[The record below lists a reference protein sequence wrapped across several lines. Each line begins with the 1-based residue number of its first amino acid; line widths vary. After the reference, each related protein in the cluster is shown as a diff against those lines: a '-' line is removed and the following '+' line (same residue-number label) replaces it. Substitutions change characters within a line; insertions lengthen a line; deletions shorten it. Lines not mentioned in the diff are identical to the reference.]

1 MASACTS
8 AVEGEAGAD
17 GRDGAGAATKPVETT
32 VAEERLEPI
41 DLTARPGPFQI
52 TIDAEPVPAGPGASV
67 EAIGPDGAVLAAAT
81 FADNGTALL
90 RDLPQGP
97 VGLQVVDPEAEGGT
111 RYQGPVVAVPGEAPP
126 PPSSYRSIDL
136 EPGYNY
142 IPARDG
148 TTLSAFVTL
157 PGPIGD
163 GPYPTLVEYSG
174 YSPSD
179 PTAAQDPS
187 RLLVPALGFA
197 LVQVNVRGTG
207 CSGGSFDAFERI
219 QSIDGY
225 DVIETVAAQ
234 DWSAGVGM
242 FGVSYPGIMQLHVA
256 STKPPSL
263 AAITPLSVTDG
274 VDSVLYPGG
283 IYNNGFGEEWTR
295 QVGDRAGAGAQAWA
309 VDRIE
314 QGDTICARNQ
324 MLRIHNPDLVDSV
337 QAVPFVTDLSRGRS
351 ARTYAADIE
360 VPTLIGG
367 AWQDE
372 QTGGRFPALIGE
384 LTNARPLRAVLYNG
398 LHVDAI
404 SGQML
409 VELVDFLNLYVAE
422 RPPRMDQLTRTVIG
436 FGLGAV
442 FGQALT
448 VPASGLAGLSY
459 EEAKQRYE
467 AEPPIEI
474 LFEQGAVDPNLPV
487 PGFRIGFDQWPP
499 RVTRPTELYLA
510 GPADDPMLR
519 PEPPS
524 GGVAL
529 RFTTD
534 PDEGQ
539 RTTLDDLS
547 AIWSNRPGWNWP
559 APASENS
566 IVASTEALDDDLV
579 LVGNLSAD
587 LWVSLDGGSD
597 APIEVTISEVA
608 PDGSETYVQ
617 TGWLRLSQRAV
628 SAAATELRPVITGTE
643 ADRRP
648 LPPGAAPVEA
658 RVEVLPFAH
667 VFRRGS
673 RLRVSIDTPG
683 ASRPQWRFDLEPT
696 PVEVTVH
703 SDPDRPSKL
712 VLPVI
717 PGIEVPTERPACGNL
732 RGQPC
737 RPG

>member
-1 MASACTS
+1 
-8 AVEGEAGAD
+8 
-17 GRDGAGAATKPVETT
+17 
-32 VAEERLEPI
+32 
-41 DLTARPGPFQI
+41 
-52 TIDAEPVPAGPGASV
+52 
-67 EAIGPDGAVLAAAT
+67 
-81 FADNGTALL
+81 
-90 RDLPQGP
+90 
-97 VGLQVVDPEAEGGT
+97 
-111 RYQGPVVAVPGEAPP
+111 VPGETPP
-126 PPSSYRSIDL
+126 ARSSYRSIAL

-179 PTAAQDPS
+179 PTATQDPS

-234 DWSAGVGM
+234 DWSTGVGM

-256 STKPPSL
+256 STRPPSL

-283 IYNNGFGEEWTR
+283 IYNNGFGEEWTG
-295 QVGDRAGAGAQAWA
+295 QVGGRAGAGGQAWA

-314 QGDTICARNQ
+314 QGDTICAGNQ
-324 MLRIHNPDLVDSV
+324 RLRVHNPDLVQSV
-337 QAVPFVTDLSRGRS
+337 KATPFVTDLSRDRS

-384 LTNARPLRAVLYNG
+384 LSNARPLRAVLYNG

-409 VELVDFLNLYVAE
+409 VELVDFLNLYVAQ
-422 RPPRMDQLTRTVIG
+422 RPPRMDPLTRTVIG

-459 EEAKQRYE
+459 EEAKERYE

-499 RVTRPTELYLA
+499 RVTLPTELYLT

-524 GGVAL
+524 GEVAL

-559 APASENS
+559 APAAENS
-566 IVASTEALDDDLV
+566 IVASTDALDEDLV

-597 APIEVTISEVA
+597 APIEVTVSEVA

-628 SAAATELRPVITGTE
+628 SSAATELRPVITGTE
-643 ADRRP
+643 ADRQP
-648 LPPGAAPVEA
+648 LAPGADPVEA

-683 ASRPQWRFDLEPT
+683 ASRPRWRFDLDPT

-717 PGIEVPTERPACGNL
+717 PGIVVPTERPACGN
-732 RGQPC
+732 
-737 RPG
+737 